1 MVKDKKAIKRSFQTV
16 RKRRRTRPASN
27 GQTKMHD
34 AFQVTTVVDKVN
46 RIESIFAH
54 GDRLLIGTGVGQL
67 LVYDIKEPLVA
78 DDNEIPEVTLANTIK
93 QFSKRPIEQL
103 DIIKEID
110 VLVSLSGTYLTL
122 SLTTT
127 T

>member
-1 MVKDKKAIKRSFQTV
+1 
-16 RKRRRTRPASN
+16 
-27 GQTKMHD
+27 MHD
-34 AFQVTTVVDKVN
+34 AFQVTTVVDKLT

-78 DDNEIPEVTLANTIK
+78 DDNEVPEVTLAQTIK
-93 QFSKRPIEQL
+93 NFSKRPIELL

-110 VLVSLSGTYLTL
+110 VLVSLSGEVIQILKSRMKL
-122 SLTTT
+122 N
-127 T
+127 